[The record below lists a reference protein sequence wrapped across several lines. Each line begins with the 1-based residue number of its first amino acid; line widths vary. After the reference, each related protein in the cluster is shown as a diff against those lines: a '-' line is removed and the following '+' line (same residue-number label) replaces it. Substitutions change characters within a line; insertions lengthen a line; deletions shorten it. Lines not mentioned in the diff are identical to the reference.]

1 MREPSVSRTAAKHH
15 LVLET
20 VAKEIDDVANRT
32 RITLIRC
39 VANARTILSK
49 RANVLL
55 AIPSDDRT
63 ACLGTSAVGGT
74 FLVPLFVFTR
84 GEYPPGLFSTTR
96 FTENELRTDAMRP
109 FGAAKRCCTACL
121 IACG

>member
-32 RITLIRC
+32 KITLIRY

-74 FLVPLFVFTR
+74 FLVPLFRLHTR
-84 GEYPPGLFSTTR
+84 GIPAWLVQYHAFHGE
-96 FTENELRTDAMRP
+96 
-109 FGAAKRCCTACL
+109 
-121 IACG
+121 